1 VSVTT
6 HLSQGLKVGKIT
18 MKTTDL
24 ETIYE
29 LGQKMIDALAKEK
42 VTAGYGS
49 ALAFPL
55 VSLGLLSFPPRAQ
68 RRDFDRQGV
77 GSHHQ
82 ARPFVQPRFRL
93 LRERPQRTS
102 RTQ

>member
-1 VSVTT
+1 MSVTT

-55 VSLGLLSFPPRAQ
+55 VALGFLSSLSCFPAC
-68 RRDFDRQGV
+68 
-77 GSHHQ
+77 
-82 ARPFVQPRFRL
+82 AA
-93 LRERPQRTS
+93 T
-102 RTQ
+102 

>member
-1 VSVTT
+1 
-6 HLSQGLKVGKIT
+6 VGKIT

-55 VSLGLLSFPPRAQ
+55 VSLGLLIVALFPPRAQ
-68 RRDFDRQGV
+68 RRYFDRQGV

-82 ARPFVQPRFRL
+82 ARPFVQPPFRL